1 LKVFSNKKSKKLD
14 RGIAFPTCLSVNE
27 VMAHFSPIADDS
39 QKLKN
44 EDLVKIELGAHI
56 DGFAA
61 QAAHTIVVGGK
72 SAGRQADAVLAAH
85 AAFKAAA
92 RTIKV
97 GALNQTVTENIALA
111 AKQFEVNPVQGV
123 LSHKTKKH
131 LIDGNEVIINLENA
145 EQRVEEWEFAA
156 GDVIG
161 LDVYVSTGE
170 GLGKECDVRTTVYKR
185 EMDMQ
190 YSLKS
195 KSARNFFSVVNKT
208 YPTLPFSIRGFEDT
222 TGAKVGVKEC
232 VEHDLLM
239 GYPVLTEKVGEFV
252 AQFKGTIVVQ
262 PKSTAILCGGR
273 DLVNADGYKTENSI
287 KDEDLKALLA
297 APLWKEEKVKK
308 AKK

>member
-1 LKVFSNKKSKKLD
+1 LE

-27 VMAHFSPIADDS
+27 VIGHMSPCADDS
-39 QKLKN
+39 EKLKN

-72 SAGRQADAVLAAH
+72 SSGRQADAVLAAN
-85 AAFKAAA
+85 AAFRAAI

-97 GALNQTVTENIALA
+97 GALNQTVTSNIATA
-111 AKQFEVNPVQGV
+111 CEQFDCKPVQGV

-131 LIDGNEVIINLENA
+131 LIDGNEVIINLETP
-145 EQRVEEWEFAA
+145 EQRVEDWEFAP
-156 GDVIG
+156 GDVIS
-161 LDVYVSTGE
+161 LDVIVSTGE
-170 GLGKECDVRTTVYKR
+170 GMGRETEFRTTVYKR

-195 KSARNFFSVVNKT
+195 KSAREFFAVVNNK
-208 YPTLPFSIRGFEDT
+208 YPTLPFSIRGFENL

-232 VEHDLLM
+232 VEHDLIM
-239 GYPVLTEKVGEFV
+239 GYPVLSEKSGEFV
-252 AQFKGTIVVQ
+252 AQFKGTVVVQ

-273 DLVNADGYKTENSI
+273 ALVGEDGFKSEHSI
-287 KDEDLKALLA
+287 KDEELTKLLA
-297 APLWKEEKVKK
+297 QDLWKEEKVKK